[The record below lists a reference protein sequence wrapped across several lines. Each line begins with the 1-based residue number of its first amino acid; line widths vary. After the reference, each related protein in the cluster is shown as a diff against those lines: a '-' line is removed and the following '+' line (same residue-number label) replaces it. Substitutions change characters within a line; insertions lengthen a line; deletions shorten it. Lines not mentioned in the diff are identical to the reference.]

1 MENND
6 SIIKQNLINQHVVN
20 EYLEERDI
28 EPHKVE
34 EINPEDIFIVNSVGD
49 ILSYG
54 NVNDIIESKE
64 FKEWMKER
72 KR

>member
-1 MENND
+1 MKNND
-6 SIIKQNLINQHVVN
+6 SIIKQNLITQHVVN

-34 EINPEDIFIVNSVGD
+34 EIDPEDIFIVNSVGD